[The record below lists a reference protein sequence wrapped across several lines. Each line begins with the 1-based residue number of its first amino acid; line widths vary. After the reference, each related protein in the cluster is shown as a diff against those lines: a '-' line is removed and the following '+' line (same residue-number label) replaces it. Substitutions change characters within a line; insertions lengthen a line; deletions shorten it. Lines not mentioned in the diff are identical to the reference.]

1 MRYALRNIRR
11 LKTRTF
17 LTFSIA
23 FAILFLSMF
32 GILTIRLCE
41 DNRERFYGPLDGSV
55 HVTDE
60 NFMPFFTYEAADALD
75 QNAEGITKISAVMN
89 RSVHFCNM
97 TYLCQDQYLRDTYA
111 WERMYYPPGTR
122 QTEYHEGFLLC
133 AVTSMDILE
142 EVYSG
147 DLMMRE
153 GTMISEN
160 NNEAYANK
168 IVISASVAELNGLCL
183 GDRVSLDPFSV
194 FREEESATRA
204 YLQSNTEYAP
214 YEYIVGGIY
223 ENRSDNTLSASLPHE
238 IYENKVYIP
247 ISTLTD
253 IAKDDYLLSY
263 GESNFVGDS
272 YEMPSVIPD
281 HLYFHIKNIRDLS
294 VLEEKINEIGFSET
308 ILLSPYMSDAA
319 SSPSARL
326 SEIVSLLLIG
336 VMGLGFVILV
346 LAVLFNMKARHR
358 ELAVLV
364 ALGEKRSRVSFS
376 FFAEIV
382 ILTAASLVCGGLLL
396 MIAVSIFTVPI
407 SDYLYAAEFSS
418 KISYESADL
427 FLLENAAQ
435 TAMSEKMTDFSFLF
449 ARYILPSFAISAGMA
464 LIILLLIWGIV
475 FLYVRKINALSGVGG
490 KE

>member
-1 MRYALRNIRR
+1 MRA
-11 LKTRTF
+11 F

-23 FAILFLSMF
+23 FGILFLSMF
-32 GILTIRLCE
+32 GILIVRLCE
-41 DNRERFYGPLDGSV
+41 DNRERFYGPLDGSI

-60 NFMPFFTYEAADALD
+60 NFMPFFTYEAADTLN
-75 QNAEGITKISAVMN
+75 QNAEGITKISSVMT
-89 RSVHFCNM
+89 RPVHFCDM
-97 TYLCQDQYLRDTYA
+97 AYLGKDQYLRDTYA
-111 WERMYYPPGTR
+111 WERMYYPSGTH

-147 DLMMRE
+147 DLVMRE
-153 GTMISEN
+153 GTTISEN
-160 NNEAYANK
+160 NNEACANK
-168 IVISASVAELNGLCL
+168 IVISASVAELNGVCL
-183 GDRVSLDPFSV
+183 GDSIFLDPFSV

-223 ENRSDNTLSASLPHE
+223 EIRSDNTLSASLPHE

-253 IAKDDYLLSY
+253 MAKDDYLLSY

-281 HLYFHIKNIRDLS
+281 HLYFHMENIEDSS
-294 VLEEKINEIGFSET
+294 VLEEKINKIGFSET

-336 VMGLGFVILV
+336 VMGLGFVVLV
-346 LAVLFNMKARHR
+346 LAVLFNMRARHR

-376 FFAEIV
+376 FFAEIA

-396 MIAVSIFTVPI
+396 LMAASFFAVPI

-418 KISYESADL
+418 KIRYESADL
-427 FLLENAAQ
+427 FLIGNGAQ
-435 TAMSEKMTDFSFLF
+435 PAVAERMEDLSFLF
-449 ARYILPSFAISAGMA
+449 VRYILPSFAISAGMA
-464 LIILLLIWGIV
+464 LIILLLILGIV
-475 FLYVRKINALSGVGG
+475 FLYTRKINALSGVGG